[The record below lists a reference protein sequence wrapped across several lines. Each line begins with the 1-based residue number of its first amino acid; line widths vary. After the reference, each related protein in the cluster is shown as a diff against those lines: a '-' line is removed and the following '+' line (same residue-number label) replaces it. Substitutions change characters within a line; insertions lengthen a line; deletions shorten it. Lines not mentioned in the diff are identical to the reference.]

1 MHMGP
6 TRSRG
11 GRAAR
16 IGDARKRMAIKTP
29 TSQGLVAGE
38 RSGLR
43 SSVLGGKPGGWM
55 GGQGG
60 ITPSAHKWGG
70 GGGLAP
76 RPGGTWGSPGSGM
89 NAQPAKPAVASG
101 PGTALGSRMGRGL
114 GLRKGIPA
122 GGFGGSVS
130 QVESRTRDT
139 VRRNAMANDQAINRA
154 NRLAAK
160 TPTAPAM
167 PGMFGGGVKP
177 KPAAPSPA
185 KKPLGGPGV
194 GPGAGGW
201 RPGVPD
207 MAAKLG
213 NAYKAGMKKPSDG
226 RIQKQKPFKP
236 NLKPRIY
243 T

>member
-1 MHMGP
+1 MHMGNP
-6 TRSRG
+6 GG
-11 GRAAR
+11 GR
-16 IGDARKRMAIKTP
+16 RKRLGIRTP

-43 SSVLGGKPGGWM
+43 SSVLGGKPGGWT

-89 NAQPAKPAVASG
+89 NAKPAKPAVAGG
-101 PGTALGSRMGRGL
+101 PGTALGSRMGKGL

-160 TPTAPAM
+160 TPTAPAL
-167 PGMFGGGVKP
+167 PGAMRPKPAATSRPAGSASPFGVGGGYNKPAYGPGAAKP
-177 KPAAPSPA
+177 KPA
-185 KKPLGGPGV
+185 G
-194 GPGAGGW
+194 
-201 RPGVPD
+201 D

-213 NAYKAGMKKPSDG
+213 NTYKAGMKKPSDG
-226 RIQKQKPFKP
+226 RVPRQGKQRKPY
-236 NLKPRIY
+236 IAS
-243 T
+243 

>member
-1 MHMGP
+1 MHMGSGP
-6 TRSRG
+6 TRARG
-11 GRAAR
+11 GRGAR
-16 IGDARKRMAIKTP
+16 IGGARGRIKSP
-29 TSQGLVAGE
+29 TNQGLVAG
-38 RSGLR
+38 
-43 SSVLGGKPGGWM
+43 GGPSPTIGAGTGGFGM
-55 GGQGG
+55 KR
-60 ITPSAHKWGG
+60 TPWTG

-76 RPGGTWGSPGSGM
+76 RPGGTWGAPGSGM
-89 NAQPAKPAVASG
+89 NAQPSKPVVTAG
-101 PGTALGSRMGRGL
+101 PSTALGSRMGRGL

-167 PGMFGGGVKP
+167 PGAMSA
-177 KPAAPSPA
+177 KPARPA
-185 KKPLGGPGV
+185 ASKPMKPLGGPGV

-213 NAYKAGMKKPSDG
+213 NGFKNGMKKPSDG
-226 RIQKQKPFKP
+226 RVPRQGKRQKPY
-236 NLKPRIY
+236 IAS
-243 T
+243 